1 MHWCHYN
8 PFISQVVSPKKTKA
22 KVKEKDNLM
31 KLSNAGSLNIFLMIV
46 HSGFPHKARKGFKEL
61 NDFAKR
67 QTKTPSI
74 FIYSFI

>member
-1 MHWCHYN
+1 MHWSHYN

-31 KLSNAGSLNIFLMIV
+31 KLSNAGSLKKFLMIV
-46 HSGFPHKARKGFKEL
+46 HSGFPHKARKDVEEL
-61 NDFAKR
+61 YDIAER
-67 QTKTPSI
+67 QTETPSI